1 MTQPSVNTHKG
12 GLARFVEALELDVRL
27 LGMLGAMLIIW
38 VIFNYFA
45 HGSFLTPRNLWN
57 LAVQTSVVGIIA
69 TAMVP
74 VIVTRQIDLSVG
86 SVLGFTGMIMAA
98 AQARW
103 FTANLP
109 LDWVWG
115 LIIGILAGG
124 LIGAFQ
130 GFWVAYQ
137 GVPSFIVTLAGLLIF
152 RGGAWLVTQG
162 QTVAPLDEAFQQLG
176 SGSIGGTA
184 SWVVGGV
191 AIAAVIVGSF
201 RSRQKR
207 LRLQFPV
214 KPLWADALLVL
225 VTTALI
231 VGFVMLMNAY
241 MQPRSNLPR
250 GIPVPVLIT
259 LTMALLMS
267 YVMRRT
273 RFGRYVYSL
282 GGNPEATALAGVDT
296 KRVKL
301 WIFIIIG
308 MMSAVAGAIASARLN
323 AGANST
329 GTLTELYVIAAV
341 VIGGTSLAGGYGTIL
356 GAMLGAL
363 LMQSLQS
370 GMVLIGLS
378 SPLQQIVIGLVL
390 IIAVWIDILYRRRS
404 GVETD

>member
-1 MTQPSVNTHKG
+1 M
-12 GLARFVEALELDVRL
+12 ARFVEALELDVRL